1 MPEKVRVALCGIRGK
16 MGRELAVGLAA
27 QPDIEVVGGCDI
39 QPPAPNDQK
48 DPYPITQ
55 TLADLL
61 QQAKPQVIVDFTVAE
76 AAAANAAIALQAKVP
91 VVNGTTGLSPKDL
104 AHIDELAK

>member
-39 QPPAPNDQK
+39 QPAAPNEQDK
-48 DPYPITQ
+48 YPITQ
-55 TLADLL
+55 TLAELL
-61 QQAKPQVIVDFTVAE
+61 DTAKPQVIVDFTVAE
-76 AAAANAAIALQAKVP
+76 AAAANAAVALQAKVP
-91 VVNGTTGLSPKDL
+91 VVIGTTGLS
-104 AHIDELAK
+104 